1 VRHSDDRI
9 RIEVVDKSHNL
20 PRMRGHSNESGTG
33 RGLHLVAAVADDW
46 GAEANH
52 DGKIVW
58 VELASRLESDR
69 DADAGHRSTPVI
81 DLDALEAAGGWDDVA
96 DGPLALRAA

>member
-20 PRMRGHSNESGTG
+20 PH
-33 RGLHLVAAVADDW
+33 W